1 MGAMDSVL
9 VSRTL
14 DGDPQRGFG
23 SEDRP
28 AIGELELIL
37 RSAIDAGAS
46 DVHIEPARG
55 CGIVRCRVDGVLAEI
70 RKLNP
75 SLHAQVVSRVKLLA
89 GMDIADK
96 RQPQDGRYSLVSAGR
111 EVDARVSSMPT
122 SAGEKLVIRLLDH
135 GARVPDIADIGMPPA
150 MLSRFRSLV
159 LAPHGF
165 VVVTGPT
172 GSGKTT
178 TAYAALLQRDVTRE
192 NLCSVEDP
200 VEVALPGVAQ
210 VQVNLKA
217 GVTFASALRALLRQ
231 DPNAILIGEMRDG
244 ETAAVAARAAM
255 SGQLVLTTLHS
266 NDAPTALDRIAGL
279 GVAPST
285 IASALTAIVAQRLVR
300 KICTVCR
307 REDGCDACG
316 RTGYSGRAALFEC
329 LFLDDA
335 LRRLVASGAPSLSVA
350 QAARESGFAGLHA
363 AGAQALSAGVTTRA
377 ELRRVL
383 PPEGAAW

>member
-1 MGAMDSVL
+1 VGAMDSVL
-9 VSRTL
+9 FSHAVES
-14 DGDPQRGFG
+14 DPRRVLANA
-23 SEDRP
+23 DRP
-28 AIGELELIL
+28 AIRELESIL

-55 CGIVRCRVDGVLAEI
+55 CGIVRCRVDGVLGEF
-70 RKLNP
+70 RT
-75 SLHAQVVSRVKLLA
+75 LHPTLYAHVVSRVKLLA

-96 RQPQDGRYSLVSAGR
+96 RQPQDGRYSLTSDGR

-122 SAGEKLVIRLLDH
+122 AAGEKLVIRLLDRS
-135 GARVPDIADIGMPPA
+135 ARVPDIAEIGMAPA
-150 MLSRFRSLV
+150 LLSRFRSAV

-165 VVVTGPT
+165 IVVTGPT

-178 TAYAALLQRDVTRE
+178 TAYAALLQRDIARE

-200 VEVALPGVAQ
+200 VEIALSGVAQ

-231 DPNAILIGEMRDG
+231 DPNVILIGEMRDA

-279 GVAPST
+279 GVPPST

-300 KICTVCR
+300 KICAACR
-307 REDGCDACG
+307 REDGCEACG
-316 RTGYSGRAALFEC
+316 HSGYSGRVALFEC

-335 LRRLVASGAPSLSVA
+335 LRQLVASGASSLAVT
-350 QAARESGFAGLHA
+350 QAARERGFARLHA
-363 AGAQALSAGVTTRA
+363 AGLEAVRSGLTTQA
-377 ELRRVL
+377 ELQRVL
-383 PPEGAAW
+383 VPEGALW